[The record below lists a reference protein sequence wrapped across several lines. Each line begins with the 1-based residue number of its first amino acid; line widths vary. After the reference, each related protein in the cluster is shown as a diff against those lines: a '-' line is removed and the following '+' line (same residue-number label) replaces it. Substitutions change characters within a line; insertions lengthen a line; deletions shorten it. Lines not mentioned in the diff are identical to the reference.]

1 MRTSKKRLAAVCSL
15 LVLAA
20 LALPQ
25 MASACEHRCQQR
37 AGMPPGC
44 QECAYAE
51 GSNEN
56 CDDNG
61 ACHCWDVMCFSASVA
76 DPQEAQLASIFS
88 ATSVPASCSS
98 ELPIALTA
106 FLAQ

>member
-1 MRTSKKRLAAVCSL
+1 MKRLAAVCSL

-20 LALPQ
+20 FLLPDN
-25 MASACEHRCQQR
+25 ASACGRRCQQR

-44 QECAYAE
+44 QECADAP

-56 CDDNG
+56 CTDNG
-61 ACHCWDVMCFSASVA
+61 QCTCLDVMCFSVSAA

-88 ATSVPASCSS
+88 ATSVPAACSS
-98 ELPIALTA
+98 GLPIALTA
-106 FLAQ
+106 PSAQ